1 MFKILMAYLLGYVT
15 IEIEGYYIERF
26 MNICN
31 NQKIFLWNTKRPK
44 TAIMKVNISIQDF
57 KKLKPIA
64 KKTKCKI
71 KIEGKKGIPFF
82 FHRYQKRKIFL
93 IFFLLVI
100 IGTIALSNFIWNIEI
115 TGTDKIDP
123 QEIRQLL
130 EENDFKVRK
139 EQGKPKYKANY

>member
-1 MFKILMAYLLGYVT
+1 MAYLLGYVT

-31 NQKIFLWNTKRPK
+31 NQGILLWNTKRPK
-44 TAIMKVNISIQDF
+44 TAIMKVNVSIQDF

-82 FHRYQKRKIFL
+82 FHRYQKRKVFL
-93 IFFLLVI
+93 ILFLLVI
-100 IGTIALSNFIWNIEI
+100 IGTMALSGFIWNIEI

-130 EENDFKVRK
+130 EENDFKIRK
-139 EQGKPKYKANY
+139 K

>member
-1 MFKILMAYLLGYVT
+1 MAYILGYVT

-57 KKLKPIA
+57 KKIKPIA

-93 IFFLLVI
+93 LFFILVI
-100 IGTIALSNFIWNIEI
+100 IGTFILSNFIWNIEI
-115 TGTDKIDP
+115 AGIDKIEE

-130 EENDFKVRK
+130 EENDFKVRNK
-139 EQGKPKYKANY
+139 